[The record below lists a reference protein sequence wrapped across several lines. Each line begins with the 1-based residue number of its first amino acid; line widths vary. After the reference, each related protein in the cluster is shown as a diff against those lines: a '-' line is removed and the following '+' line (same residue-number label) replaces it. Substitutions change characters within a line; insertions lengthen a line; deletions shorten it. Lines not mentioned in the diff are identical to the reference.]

1 MTVKVCSK
9 CGIAKD
15 ISEFG
20 RHSKMKDG
28 LQIWCKTCI
37 KDYSKTYSSS
47 IVVED
52 TAVKLCTKCITEKS
66 IKEFPKDKY
75 KKDGHG
81 VICKQCNK
89 NKVKV
94 YQEENKARTAI
105 PNLVFK
111 KCSVCGIEKEPA
123 EFREDKATKDGL
135 YNYCKECSSLV
146 GKTYH
151 KKNRASILEKKRI
164 YRLLNPDKIKAYAKS
179 YYNQHTEEMK
189 QKKKTY
195 VLNNKEK
202 IAETN
207 RGYRKNNKDRI
218 RQYQKIYNEE
228 HKEEIARQ
236 SKLHR
241 IIYYKENKEEIIRRV
256 TKYTIERCKIDLEYK
271 NKISAAWY
279 VSRVLKPQIL
289 ERDNYRCQLCG
300 CQDTVSNRLECHHI
314 LPKSISP
321 DRIEDMDNLVTLCR
335 TCHLY
340 KAHKGWHKLYDEKL
354 AQKLLEQV
362 KSRN

>member
-164 YRLLNPDKIKAYAKS
+164 YRLLNPDKIK
-179 YYNQHTEEMK
+179 
-189 QKKKTY
+189 
-195 VLNNKEK
+195 
-202 IAETN
+202 
-207 RGYRKNNKDRI
+207 
-218 RQYQKIYNEE
+218 
-228 HKEEIARQ
+228 RQ

-300 CQDTVSNRLECHHI
+300 CQDTVSNRLECNHI